1 MVNNVRVS
9 GAHHTAKPRQRTLLA
24 LGIAFALGCAQA
36 QAEVVNLDIPAQP
49 LASALQELGQQS
61 NLQILYSPDTV
72 RNFKTQAIKGE
83 IDSVE
88 ALRRL
93 VQGTGITYRV
103 EGNNVTLINPLNT
116 TGSQINLDSTS
127 VTATQLGLQTENTG
141 SYTTGAV
148 SVGGKTPQALRDI
161 SQSVSVVSSQRIE
174 DQGLH
179 SVTQVLNQATGITLV
194 GGNDNDVEIYS
205 RGFKITNVTTDG
217 GPPNMREESYQSL
230 PDMIQYDH
238 VEILRG
244 ADGLNSGTGEPGGT
258 VNLVRK
264 RALDHNQVKLA
275 TSAGS
280 WNNYRQE
287 VDVTGPMGF
296 DGKLRGRFAA
306 AYENRDYFYDG
317 PNSDKQSWF
326 GVVEADVTPDTLV
339 TVGGS
344 YEKRDIDGYW
354 DNGLQR
360 YSTGADLGLSR
371 DKSLAADWSSANS
384 EKIEGFAKVEHALN
398 ENWTTDAS
406 YTFSKYDTHHDLG
419 QVTGALNPDTGTGT
433 NFTRTLREFENVQ
446 NLISANLHGTFEAF
460 GRQHELLVGADHE
473 NIHKYYADHSLNSPR
488 TPVNVFGD
496 DIGPMPKPVKPA
508 LYYEYPVWDTK
519 KTGGYITLKAQLADP
534 LKLIVGARY
543 NDYEDEQVSVV
554 PAFGSTFGLGGKT
567 SGVVTPYGGLIYELD
582 KNWSLYTSYAQ
593 IYKPQTNYLSFGETQ
608 LKPMEGKTYEFGVKS
623 DFYDGRLNFSSAVY
637 YTKRENEAVLVES
650 ADTATNNCCYTA
662 GGEIVSR
669 GWDTEISGELTPGWQ
684 MSAGYTYNINEQR
697 KAGDPTKDGL
707 PLSSQTP
714 KHLFKF
720 FTTYQLQGDLD
731 RWKVGVGANIQSRN
745 SVTGNVQTRLGDGSL
760 SPANSPYTYIQA
772 GYAVW
777 NGLVEYKIDD
787 HWTAAL
793 NANNL
798 FDKNY
803 YQTIGS
809 SVRGNW
815 YGEPRNYMV
824 TLRGTF

>member
-1 MVNNVRVS
+1 MLNDVRIS
-9 GAHHTAKPRQRTLLA
+9 GVRNCAKPRQRTLLA
-24 LGIAFALGCAQA
+24 LGIALALGCAQA
-36 QAEVVNLDIPAQP
+36 QAEVVNLDIPAQS
-49 LASALQELGQQS
+49 LSGALQALGQQS
-61 NLQILYSPDTV
+61 NLQILFSPDTV
-72 RNFKTQAIKGE
+72 RNFKTQPIKGE
-83 IDSVE
+83 VDSLD

-103 EGNNVTLINPLNT
+103 EGNTVTLSNALNSS
-116 TGSQINLDSTS
+116 GNSINLDSTA
-127 VTATQLGLQTENTG
+127 VTASQLGSQTEGTG
-141 SYTTGAV
+141 SYTSGAV
-148 SVGGKTPQALRDI
+148 SVGGKTPQALREI
-161 SQSVSVVSSQRIE
+161 SQTVGVVSSQRIE

-205 RGFKITNVTTDG
+205 RGFKVTNVTTDG

-238 VEILRG
+238 IEVLRG
-244 ADGLNSGTGEPGGT
+244 ADGLNAGTGEPGGT

-264 RALDHNQVKLA
+264 RALAHHQVKLA

-287 VDVTGPMGF
+287 VDVTGPLGF

-326 GVVEADVTPDTLV
+326 GVLEADVTPDTLV

-360 YSTGADLGLSR
+360 YSTGADLGLPR
-371 DKSLAADWSSANS
+371 DTSLAADWSSANS
-384 EKIEGFAKVEHALN
+384 EKVEGFAKIEHALN
-398 ENWTTDAS
+398 EDWKTDAS
-406 YTFSKYDTHHDLG
+406 YTYSKYDTHHDLG
-419 QVTGALNPDTGTGT
+419 QVVGALNPDTGAGT
-433 NFTRTLREFENVQ
+433 NFARTLREFENVQ

-460 GRQHELLVGADHE
+460 GRQHELLIGADHE
-473 NIHKYYADHSLNSPR
+473 NIHKYYADYSLNSPR

-496 DIGPMPKPVKPA
+496 DVGALPKPVKPA

-519 KTGGYITLKAQLADP
+519 KTGGYVTLKAQLADP

-543 NDYEDEQVSVV
+543 NDYDDEQVSVV

-567 SGVVTPYGGLIYELD
+567 SGVVTPYGGLILD
-582 KNWSLYTSYAQ
+582 LNNNWSLYTSYAE
-593 IYKPQTNYLSFGETQ
+593 IYKPQTNYLSFGESQ
-608 LKPMEGKTYEFGVKS
+608 LKPIEGKTYEFGVKS

-637 YTKRENEAVLVES
+637 YTKRENEAVLIES
-650 ADTATNNCCYTA
+650 ADTPTNNCCYVA

-684 MSAGYTYNINEQR
+684 VQAGYTYNINEQR
-697 KAGDPTKDGL
+697 KAADPSKDGL

-720 FTTYQLQGDLD
+720 FTSYQLQGDLD
-731 RWKVGVGANIQSRN
+731 RWKVGLGANIQSRN
-745 SVTGNVQTRLGDGSL
+745 YVTGNVQTRLGDGSL
-760 SPANSPYTYIQA
+760 SPATSSYSYIQS

-777 NGLVEYKIDD
+777 NGLVEYKIDE

-798 FDKNY
+798 FDKHY